1 MCSSSSRVSLF
12 IPPIPAKLSHNASG
26 CGILKPLMSRWSD
39 IIHAT
44 NAQILTWAEAQPWA
58 RAMAACQQ
66 DAQWHAEG
74 DVWTH
79 TRMVCAELERLA
91 DWPSLD
97 RPTQLKLLFSALFH
111 DAGKPATTVPE
122 PDTGRIRSPRHALAG
137 AEIARRMLREL
148 ECGLVTR
155 EEIAAL
161 VRFHGRPPF
170 LLEKANPEHEVISLS
185 WQVNNRLL
193 YLFALA
199 DTRGRQAKE
208 MARPEENLDLWKL
221 VAEEHGCFDKPYPF
235 VNDHA
240 RFLFY
245 RDQLSSL
252 HYTPHEDYRCTVMLM
267 SGLPGAGKD
276 TWLARHRPGV
286 AVVSLDAIRSEL
298 DVDATDNQGAVIQSA
313 REQCREHLRARRDF
327 AFNATNIT
335 RQMRGR
341 WIELFA
347 DYNARIEIVYLE
359 PPLRTILMHNQRRT
373 NTVPEKVI
381 EQLLERLEP
390 PTITECH
397 ALTIAELATP

>member
-1 MCSSSSRVSLF
+1 MNSWTEFTRT
-12 IPPIPAKLSHNASG
+12 
-26 CGILKPLMSRWSD
+26 
-39 IIHAT
+39 T
-44 NAQILTWAEAQPWA
+44 NTQILAWAEAQPWA
-58 RAMAACQQ
+58 CAMAACQQ

-91 DWPSLD
+91 DWASID
-97 RPTQLKLLFSALFH
+97 RTAQLKLLFTALFH
-111 DAGKPATTVPE
+111 DAGKPATTVLD
-122 PDTGRIRSPRHALAG
+122 PDTGRTRSPKHGLVG
-137 AEIARRMLREL
+137 AEIARRVLREL
-148 ECGLVTR
+148 ECDIVTR

-170 LLEKANPEHEVISLS
+170 LLEKESPEHEVISLS

-199 DTRGRQAKE
+199 DTRGRQANE
-208 MARPEENLDLWKL
+208 MARPEENLHLWKL
-221 VAEEHGCFDKPYPF
+221 VAEERGCFDGPYPF

-245 RDQLSSL
+245 RNQLSSL
-252 HYTPHEDYRCTVMLM
+252 HYTPHEDYRCTVTLM

-276 TWLARHRPGV
+276 TWLARHRPGLP
-286 AVVSLDAIRSEL
+286 VVSLDAIRSDL
-298 DVDATDNQGAVIQSA
+298 DVEATDNQGTVIQTA
-313 REQCREHLRARRDF
+313 REQCREHLRAGCDF

-347 DYNARIEIVYLE
+347 DYKARVEIVYLE
-359 PPLRTILMHNQRRT
+359 PPLRTILSQNKRRT
-373 NTVPEKVI
+373 RTVPETVI
-381 EQLLERLEP
+381 QRLLEKLEP

-397 ALTIAELATP
+397 ALTIADFAPPGLR

>member
-1 MCSSSSRVSLF
+1 ML
-12 IPPIPAKLSHNASG
+12 
-26 CGILKPLMSRWSD
+26 RWSD
-39 IIHAT
+39 IIRAT

-97 RPTQLKLLFSALFH
+97 RATQLKLLFTALFH
-111 DAGKPATTVPE
+111 DAGKPATTVLE

-170 LLEKANPEHEVISLS
+170 LLEKAKPEHEVISLS

-221 VAEEHGCFDKPYPF
+221 VAEERGCFARAYPF

-252 HYTPHEDYRCTVMLM
+252 HYTPHEDYRCTVTLM

-276 TWLARHRPGV
+276 TWLARHRPGLP
-286 AVVSLDAIRSEL
+286 VVSLDAIRSEL
-298 DVDATDNQGAVIQSA
+298 DVDATDNQGTVIQSA
-313 REQCREHLRARRDF
+313 REQCREHLRAGRDF

-373 NTVPEKVI
+373 NPVPEKVI

>member
-1 MCSSSSRVSLF
+1 MNTW
-12 IPPIPAKLSHNASG
+12 P
-26 CGILKPLMSRWSD
+26 D
-39 IIHAT
+39 ITCAT
-44 NAQILTWAEAQPWA
+44 NAQILAWAEAQPWA
-58 RAMAACQQ
+58 PEMAACQQ

-97 RPTQLKLLFSALFH
+97 RAALLKLLFTALFH
-111 DAGKPATTVPE
+111 DAGKPATTVLD
-122 PDTGRIRSPRHALAG
+122 PDTGRTRSPKHALVG
-137 AEIARRMLREL
+137 TEIARRVLREL
-148 ECGLVTR
+148 ECDLVTR

-170 LLEKANPEHEVISLS
+170 LLEKAKPEHEVISLS

-208 MARPEENLDLWKL
+208 MSRPEENLHLWKL
-221 VAEEHGCFDKPYPF
+221 VAEERSCFDQPYAF

-245 RDQLSSL
+245 RNQLSSL
-252 HYTPHEDYRCTVMLM
+252 HYTPHEDYRCTVTLM

-276 TWLARHRPGV
+276 TWLVQHRPGLP
-286 AVVSLDAIRSEL
+286 VVSLDAVRAEL
-298 DVDATDNQGAVIQSA
+298 DVDATDNQGTVIQTA
-313 REQCREHLRARRDF
+313 REQCREHLRAGRDF
-327 AFNATNIT
+327 AFNATNLT
-335 RQMRGR
+335 RLMRGR

-347 DYNARIEIVYLE
+347 DYNARIEIVYVE
-359 PPLRTILMHNQRRT
+359 PPLRAIMSQNSRRP
-373 NTVPEKVI
+373 NPVPEKVI
-381 EQLLERLEP
+381 ERLVAKLEP

-397 ALTIAELATP
+397 AWIIAEL

>member
-1 MCSSSSRVSLF
+1 
-12 IPPIPAKLSHNASG
+12 
-26 CGILKPLMSRWSD
+26 MSRWSD
-39 IIHAT
+39 IIRAT

-58 RAMAACQQ
+58 RAMATCQQ

-79 TRMVCAELERLA
+79 TRMVCAELERLT

-97 RPTQLKLLFSALFH
+97 RATQLNLLFTALFH
-111 DAGKPATTVPE
+111 DAGKPATTVLD

-155 EEIAAL
+155 EEIAGL

-170 LLEKANPEHEVISLS
+170 LLEKEGPEHEVISLS

-221 VAEEHGCFDKPYPF
+221 VAEERGCFDRPYPF
-235 VNDHA
+235 VNNHA

-252 HYTPHEDYRCTVMLM
+252 HYMPHEDYRCMVTLM

-286 AVVSLDAIRSEL
+286 PVVSLDAIRSEL
-298 DVDATDNQGAVIQSA
+298 DVDAMDNQGTVIQSA
-313 REQCREHLRARRDF
+313 REQCREHLRAGRDF

-347 DYNARIEIVYLE
+347 DYNARVEIVYLE

-373 NTVPEKVI
+373 NPVPEKVI

-397 ALTIAELATP
+397 ALIIAELVSP